1 MESLVMPEK
10 CMWVSGA
17 AAKSVGEWGQGGE
30 KAGQVSRARW

>member
-17 AAKSVGEWGQGGE
+17 AGKSDGGVGAGRTG
-30 KAGQVSRARW
+30 AGQESRARW